1 MRWWFWVS
9 SRTCVSDNTSLA
21 WSSVEMHCMS
31 STGAHTEHRP
41 ALLTVCIFLS
51 LPCSGVCSQRGRPAL
66 ALGPLTPPAPRRPEI
81 STLTSNGFETHPA
94 CELVPVVVGAVCHVH
109 TSKLKLWEFAQCPQN
124 RKTGQWQGWRC
135 PESSWTCSIQ
145 GGHTADI
152 SPSIDCMS
160 VPTVLQ
166 NSPVSGNG
174 CSELLSS
181 RAGSVPPRL
190 PEAGL
195 RPPGQMWWPPL
206 QSPQESENAAATTQQ
221 RPGGPG
227 PRYWDVGKSL
237 TIWVRPGVEYSY
249 ARGYSYK

>member
-51 LPCSGVCSQRGRPAL
+51 FPCSGACSQRGRPAL
-66 ALGPLTPPAPRRPEI
+66 ALGPLTPPAPRRPET

-124 RKTGQWQGWRC
+124 RITGQWQGWCAQNLPELAASRKGTQQTFHPALTVCQYLRC
-135 PESSWTCSIQ
+135 SRTVLYQETDAQSSWVAGRGQSCLCFQ
-145 GGHTADI
+145 R
-152 SPSIDCMS
+152 
-160 VPTVLQ
+160 Q
-166 NSPVSGNG
+166 VSDLAR
-174 CSELLSS
+174 C
-181 RAGSVPPRL
+181 
-190 PEAGL
+190 
-195 RPPGQMWWPPL
+195 
-206 QSPQESENAAATTQQ
+206 
-221 RPGGPG
+221 GGPHY
-227 PRYWDVGKSL
+227 RV
-237 TIWVRPGVEYSY
+237 
-249 ARGYSYK
+249 ARSQRTLLPPHSSAQEGQGHVTGM